1 MKFVNPEGHPPLV
14 YWQEV
19 AWRWVATITAYL
31 FLSLAYSLLSLAF
44 QIPFSNSAAPA
55 TEVANNANEYG
66 RASFVVFWMIN
77 YIGMIALG
85 MACENVS
92 MIVGQPWTALWL
104 IFWVISN
111 VSTAFY
117 EIALEPKFYYWGY
130 AWPLH
135 NSELTISEIS
145 REHDGIIMLI
155 RPHSRRGKQNH
166 HIQHPFSHWSEL
178 WRAVR
183 VVRNQHD
190 TLRTLLLLSSVAD
203 AAAEKEGG

>member
-19 AWRWVATITAYL
+19 AWRLVATITAYF

-55 TEVANNANEYG
+55 TEVANNANGYG
-66 RASFVVFWMIN
+66 RASFVVFWMVN
-77 YIGMIALG
+77 YVGMTALG

-92 MIVGQPWTALWL
+92 MVVGQPWTALWL

-111 VSTAFY
+111 VSTSFY

-135 NSELTISEIS
+135 NSELMSRDLSKAYWNYNTNYTIQS
-145 REHDGIIMLI
+145 
-155 RPHSRRGKQNH
+155 SRRV
-166 HIQHPFSHWSEL
+166 EL
-178 WRAVR
+178 LYSIPIPALV
-183 VVRNQHD
+183 
-190 TLRTLLLLSSVAD
+190 
-203 AAAEKEGG
+203 